1 MAAQPFAALEAQ
13 MNALDHDTALRV
25 ALLVLECQAS
35 LELALIAVQDAD
47 RTAPHCANDQQ
58 PRPSPRLSKVLDA
71 WRSAMQGANG
81 ALFR

>member
-13 MNALDHDTALRV
+13 VNALDHDTALRV

-35 LELALIAVQDAD
+35 LELALIAVQEAD
-47 RTAPHCANDQQ
+47 RTAPPCADDQR
-58 PRPSPRLSKVLDA
+58 PRTRRRRAPVLDA

-81 ALFR
+81 ALFQ